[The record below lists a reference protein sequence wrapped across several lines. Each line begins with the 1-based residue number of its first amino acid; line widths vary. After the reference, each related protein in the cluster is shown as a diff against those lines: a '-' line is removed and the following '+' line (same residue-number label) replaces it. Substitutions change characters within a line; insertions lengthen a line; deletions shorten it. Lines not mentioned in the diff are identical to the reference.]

1 MNNFT
6 TILNTIRRPFQQER
20 RKGCQD
26 DVVVNGLGSYVQLW
40 VKNGDALGLEG
51 SEKEVLHDL
60 ADLFKNYAGCLTD

>member
-26 DVVVNGLGSYVQLW
+26 DVVVNGLGNYVQLW
-40 VKNGDALGLEG
+40 VKNGAALGLAE
-51 SEKEVLHDL
+51 SEKEVH
-60 ADLFKNYAGCLTD
+60 CTI

>member
-26 DVVVNGLGSYVQLW
+26 DVVVNGLGSYVQLG
-40 VKNGDALGLEG
+40 VKTGAALELGV
-51 SEKEVLHDL
+51 SDNEVLHIL
-60 ADLFKNYAGCLTD
+60 AAVFNISPSA